1 MRYYKV
7 DRDKEGKYRIRIYK
21 VLFSLLV
28 PVFDAYTGSVQ
39 EVNNMLCRYRQQ
51 AGVQLNT
58 LYSLQAGR
66 G

>member
-7 DRDKEGKYRIRIYK
+7 DRQEGKYRVRIYK
-21 VLFSLLV
+21 ILFSLLV

-39 EVNNMLCRYRQQ
+39 EVNTMLNRYRQQ
-51 AGVQLNT
+51 TGVQLNT